1 MAAILIENQASAVKH
16 TSKANLAQII
26 ERFIV
31 KQVGALLNAQISNM
45 KNKGFTLM
53 EILIVIA
60 MLGILAT
67 IIFGS
72 YLSSLKKGRDSRRK
86 QDLEMVARAL
96 ELYYSE
102 QGHYPD
108 SWEVSFGGSLVV
120 PESNPQ
126 AFYMKQLPNDP
137 VDSYQYDYVV
147 DTTDNQSY
155 QLYACLENDLDPDY
169 NSNDYSGTDCGSSC
183 SPCHYGIA
191 SPNSVP

>member
-1 MAAILIENQASAVKH
+1 MK
-16 TSKANLAQII
+16 
-26 ERFIV
+26 
-31 KQVGALLNAQISNM
+31 KQ
-45 KNKGFTLM
+45 GFTLM

-86 QDLEMVARAL
+86 QDLEQVSRAL

-102 QGHYPD
+102 QGRYPQE
-108 SWEVSFGGSLVV
+108 SEVTFGQKLD
-120 PESNPQ
+120 NPNSDDDDI
-126 AFYMKQLPNDP
+126 FYMKQLPVDP
-137 VDSYQYDYVV
+137 MESYQYDYVV
-147 DTTDNQSY
+147 DSSDYQSY
-155 QLYACLENDLDPDY
+155 QLYSCLENDDDLDY
-169 NSNDYSGTDCGSSC
+169 NLSDFSGTNCGTNC

>member
-1 MAAILIENQASAVKH
+1 MVRATMSLKM
-16 TSKANLAQII
+16 K
-26 ERFIV
+26 
-31 KQVGALLNAQISNM
+31 KQ
-45 KNKGFTLM
+45 GFTLM

-86 QDLEMVARAL
+86 QDLEQVSRAL

-102 QGHYPD
+102 QGRYPEE
-108 SWEVSFGGSLVV
+108 SEVVFGQKLD
-120 PESNPQ
+120 NPNSDDDDI
-126 AFYMKQLPNDP
+126 FYMKQLPTDP
-137 VDSYQYDYVV
+137 MSGYSYVYR
-147 DTTDNQSY
+147 TTNQQDY
-155 QLYACLENDLDPDY
+155 QLYACLENDDDLDY
-169 NSNDYSGTDCGSSC
+169 NLSDFSGTNCGTNC

>member
-1 MAAILIENQASAVKH
+1 MK
-16 TSKANLAQII
+16 
-26 ERFIV
+26 
-31 KQVGALLNAQISNM
+31 KQ
-45 KNKGFTLM
+45 GFTLM

-86 QDLEMVARAL
+86 QDLEQVSRAL

-102 QGHYPD
+102 QGRYPEE
-108 SWEVSFGGSLVV
+108 SEVIFGQKLD
-120 PESNPQ
+120 NPNSDDDDI
-126 AFYMKQLPNDP
+126 FYMKQLPLDP
-137 VDSYQYDYVV
+137 MSNYQYDYVV
-147 DTTDNQSY
+147 DSSDYQSY
-155 QLYACLENDLDPDY
+155 QLYSCLENDDDLDY
-169 NSNDYSGTDCGSSC
+169 NLSGFFGTNCGTNC

>member
-1 MAAILIENQASAVKH
+1 MK
-16 TSKANLAQII
+16 
-26 ERFIV
+26 
-31 KQVGALLNAQISNM
+31 KQ
-45 KNKGFTLM
+45 GFTLM

-86 QDLEMVARAL
+86 QDLEQVSRAL

-102 QGHYPD
+102 QGRYPEE
-108 SWEVSFGGSLVV
+108 SEVTFGQKLD
-120 PESNPQ
+120 NPNSDDDDI
-126 AFYMKQLPNDP
+126 FYMKQLPVDP
-137 VDSYQYDYVV
+137 MESYQYDYVV
-147 DTTDNQSY
+147 DSSDYQSY
-155 QLYACLENDLDPDY
+155 QLYSCLENDDDLDY
-169 NSNDYSGTDCGSSC
+169 NLNEFNGTNCGTNC

>member
-1 MAAILIENQASAVKH
+1 MK
-16 TSKANLAQII
+16 
-26 ERFIV
+26 
-31 KQVGALLNAQISNM
+31 KQ
-45 KNKGFTLM
+45 GFTLM

-86 QDLEMVARAL
+86 QDLEQVSRAL

-102 QGHYPD
+102 QGRYPEE
-108 SWEVSFGGSLVV
+108 SEVIFGQKLD
-120 PESNPQ
+120 NPNSDDGDI
-126 AFYMKQLPNDP
+126 FYMKQLPLDP
-137 VDSYQYDYVV
+137 MSNYQYDYVV
-147 DTTDNQSY
+147 DVSDYQSY
-155 QLYACLENDLDPDY
+155 QLYSCLENDDDLDY
-169 NSNDYSGTDCGSSC
+169 NLNEFNGTYCGTNC